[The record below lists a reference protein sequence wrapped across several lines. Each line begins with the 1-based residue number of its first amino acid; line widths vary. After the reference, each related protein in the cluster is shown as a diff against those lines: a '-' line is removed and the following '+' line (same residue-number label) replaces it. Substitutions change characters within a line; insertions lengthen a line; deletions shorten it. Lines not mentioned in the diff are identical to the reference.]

1 MTDAELSSE
10 TPYRSKSRA
19 QSSILM
25 TLLRFTAVLNY
36 SDVLILSTVYAEQD
50 KVALNTWERKILTQQ
65 GLWEITTNRKQ
76 ENCTNATDVVAHI
89 RGESLDKPEKYK
101 S

>member
-36 SDVLILSTVYAEQD
+36 SDVLILSTVYAE
-50 KVALNTWERKILTQQ
+50 
-65 GLWEITTNRKQ
+65 
-76 ENCTNATDVVAHI
+76 
-89 RGESLDKPEKYK
+89 
-101 S
+101 